1 MPRTAEDDIA
11 IRISNLNFWYGE
23 NKALEDINVEIP
35 RKRITAIIGPSG
47 CGKSTMLFCMN
58 RMFDG
63 IAGAKAEGKIEIGSR
78 NILGKNINLIDLRRK
93 VGMIFQKPTVFPF
106 SIRENVTYG
115 LKAAGIRDEDLLER
129 SMLASLKKAALHDEL
144 KDRLDEP
151 AENLSGGQQQRLCI
165 ARAIAMRPN
174 VLLMDEPCSALDPI
188 ATMKIEDLM
197 RGLREEFAVVIV
209 THNMQQAARVSDM
222 TAFMWLGKLV
232 EFGETERIFTNPSD
246 PKTVSYVT
254 GRVG

>member
-1 MPRTAEDDIA
+1 VPQTFDDDIA
-11 IRISNLNFWYGE
+11 IRISNLNFWYGA
-23 NKALEDINVEIP
+23 NKALDDINVDVP
-35 RKRITAIIGPSG
+35 RRKITAIIGPSG
-47 CGKSTMLFCMN
+47 CGKSTLLFCMN

-63 IAGAKAEGKIEIGSR
+63 VVGARAEGKIEIDSR

-115 LKAAGIRDEDLLER
+115 LKAAGIRDEDILER
-129 SMLASLKKAALHDEL
+129 SMLASLRKAALHDEL

-165 ARAIAMRPN
+165 ARTIAMRPK

-197 RGLREEFAVVIV
+197 KGLREEFTVVIV

-222 TAFMWLGKLV
+222 TAFIWLGKLM
-232 EFGETERIFTNPSD
+232 EFGETRTVFTAPTD
-246 PKTVSYVT
+246 PKTAAYVT
-254 GRVG
+254 GRAG